1 MPVGDFRE
9 MSASHDPAV
18 KLLRKLGYRYLTPT
32 QALALRDGKR
42 NRYVLEPVLQEWLE
56 NNNIITRIDKHV
68 PFSAENIRHAIDAL
82 ARKPYEGLLTN
93 NKDIYE
99 LLTLGKSLKQTIDGN
114 TKSYTINYINW
125 QEPDKNIYHV
135 SDEYEV
141 ECTNSSRTRRPDIVL
156 FVNGIPLV
164 IIECKSPKDK
174 DAIKKGIEQH
184 LNNQKADEIPELF
197 TFAQILLTINQNNAK
212 YATIDAQENFWFA
225 WQERHNEDN
234 LQQLVDTRLLS
245 EQDRLIYALL
255 RPQRLLELIY
265 QFIVFDGN
273 TKKICRYQQY
283 FAVKKTLERITKVRG
298 DAQRQ
303 GGVIWHTTGSGKSLT
318 MVMLAKAIALTE
330 SIKNPRI
337 LVVTDRIDLDN
348 QIHTTFQNCGKG
360 DELAKATSGTNLLK
374 LLQENKKTIITTIID
389 KFASASTNKQHIK
402 INGNNIFVLVDES
415 HRSQYGR
422 THAMMKIIMPEA
434 CYIGFTG
441 TPLLK
446 KDKSTAQQFGGFI
459 HKYTM
464 QHAVKD
470 KAVVPLLYEGRMSEL
485 RGDEAALDRW
495 FDRITEGLNTKQK
508 TDLKRKFKREE
519 AVLKGDS
526 RLQEIAY
533 DIREHYL
540 SNFKGTEFKAML
552 ACSSK
557 ENAIKYKKYLDDFG
571 ELSTEVI
578 ISAPD
583 MREHYDEQDESG
595 SAVVQK
601 FWKEIIGKYGNE
613 KNYNKVIIDAF
624 KNSSEPQLLIV
635 VDKLLTGFDAPRN
648 KILYIDKQLSEH
660 NILQAIAR
668 VNRIFP
674 DKDNGLVI
682 DYRGIFTKMNEAVDT
697 YVALE
702 NEGFEREDVENT
714 LTNVNEEIAKLACR
728 HANVWEVFKEVR
740 NTTDIEALQLHLE
753 CLERR
758 QDFYAR
764 LSIFVKTWQL
774 ALSNAKFLEETAQD
788 MQDRYSKDIKM
799 FVNLRAAVKQRY
811 GETVDYSNYEKQLHN
826 IVNKEVTAKSV
837 EIVIEQTSI
846 FKQNDF
852 EAEIAKIDGDA
863 AKADTIAHRTSR
875 TINENLDEDPA
886 FYQRLSKI
894 IEETIK
900 AHRERRLSDAEY
912 LNKITAIYHET
923 INRDR
928 KAYPSKISDNEDACV
943 YYGIIKEKT
952 DISAR
957 VNADLALA
965 VHTTIEKHK
974 IRDWIH
980 NRNVQ
985 NKMEVELEKIIFAC
999 QEQHGLDLQ
1008 SEVIDE
1014 IINQILTTAR
1024 KRNT

>member
-9 MSASHDPAV
+9 KSASHDPAV
-18 KLLRKLGYRYLTPT
+18 KLLRKLGYRYLTPP
-32 QALALRDGKR
+32 QALFLRNEKR
-42 NRYVLEPVLQEWLE
+42 NRYVLESVLKDWLE
-56 NNNIITRIDKHV
+56 NNNIIKRTSKHV
-68 PFSAENIRHAIDAL
+68 PFSAENIRHAIDAV
-82 ARKPYEGLLTN
+82 ARMPYEGLLTS
-93 NKDIYE
+93 NKKIYE
-99 LLTLGKSLKQTIDGN
+99 LLTLGKSLKQTVDGN

-164 IIECKSPKDK
+164 IIECKSPKNK
-174 DAIKKGIEQH
+174 DTIKKGIEQH
-184 LNNQKADEIPELF
+184 LNNQKTDEIPELF
-197 TFAQILLTINQNNAK
+197 TFAQILLSINQNNAK
-212 YATIDAQENFWFA
+212 YATIDAQENFWFT
-225 WQERHNEDN
+225 WQEKHNEDE
-234 LQQLVDTRLLS
+234 LRQFVRERLLS
-245 EQDRLIYALL
+245 PQDRLIYALL

-265 QFIVFDGN
+265 RFIVFDGN

-283 FAVKKTLERITKVRG
+283 FAVKKTLARIAKVKG
-298 DAQRQ
+298 DAPRR

-318 MVMLAKAIALTE
+318 MVMLAKAIALTK

-360 DELAKATSGTNLLK
+360 DELAKATSGKNLLK
-374 LLQENKKTIITTIID
+374 LLQQNKKTIITTIID
-389 KFASASTNKQHIK
+389 KFASASTNKQRIK

-415 HRSQYGR
+415 HRSQYGH
-422 THAMMKIIMPEA
+422 THTMMKVIMPEA

-446 KDKSTAQQFGGFI
+446 KDKSTAQRFGGFI

-470 KAVVPLLYEGRMSEL
+470 NAVVPLLYEGRMSEL
-485 RGDEAALDRW
+485 RGDKAALDRW
-495 FDRITEGLNTKQK
+495 FDRITEDLNTKQK
-508 TDLKRKFKREE
+508 ADLKHKFRREE
-519 AVLKGDS
+519 VVLKGDS

-540 SNFKGTEFKAML
+540 NNFKGTDFKAIL

-557 ENAIKYKKYLDDFG
+557 ENAIKYKKHFDDFG

-583 MREHYDEQDESG
+583 MRENYDEQDESG
-595 SAVVQK
+595 SALVQS
-601 FWKEIIGKYGNE
+601 FWKKIIGKYGNE
-613 KNYNKVIIDAF
+613 KNYSKTTIDAF
-624 KNSSEPQLLIV
+624 KNSSKPHLLIV

-648 KILYIDKQLSEH
+648 KILYIDKPLSEH

-674 DKDNGLVI
+674 DKDNGLII

-697 YVALE
+697 YAELE
-702 NEGFEREDVENT
+702 SEGFDREDVEDT

-728 HANVWEVFKEVR
+728 HANVWDIFKKVK
-740 NTTDIEALQLHLE
+740 NTADIEALQLHLE

-764 LSIFVKTWQL
+764 LSVFVKTWQL
-774 ALSNAKFLEETAQD
+774 AISNAKFLDETTQAV
-788 MQDRYSKDIKM
+788 QDRYGKDIKM
-799 FVNLRAAVKQRY
+799 FVSLRAAVKQRY
-811 GETVDYSNYEKQLHN
+811 GETVDYSNYERQLHN
-826 IVNKEVTAKSV
+826 IVNKVVTAKPV
-837 EIVIEQTSI
+837 ETVIEQTSI
-846 FKQNDF
+846 FKQDMF
-852 EAEIAKIDGDA
+852 EAEIDKIDGDV
-863 AKADTIAHRTSR
+863 AKADTIAHRTRR
-875 TINENLDEDPA
+875 TINENIDEDPA

-912 LNKITAIYHET
+912 LSKMTDIYHATINKDKTTYPNKI
-923 INRDR
+923 
-928 KAYPSKISDNEDACV
+928 SSNEDACI
-943 YYGIIKEKT
+943 YYDIIKDKA
-952 DISAR
+952 DISDR
-957 VNADLALA
+957 VNANLALA
-965 VHTTIEKHK
+965 VHATIEKHK
-974 IRDWIH
+974 IRDWVY
-980 NRNVQ
+980 NRDVQ

-1008 SEVIDE
+1008 NDILDE
-1014 IINQILTTAR
+1014 IINQIITTAR